1 MTLVVSDKISPKTIR
16 KMLSTL
22 SCEHF
27 FIQLPLP
34 PLMNYLNGENLSK
47 DLGER
52 ILFQNLD
59 ISINKGDK
67 IALVANNGTGKSSLL
82 KILAQV
88 DEPDNGIV
96 RLRKGIR
103 SAYLPQEPVF
113 EEGTIQELI
122 DNSSTHIMATIRAYE
137 ASLEA
142 QTADYNTDTQRAFE
156 NASAAMDEADAW
168 DFERKLKELLTR
180 FTITNYDQQI
190 SLLSGGQKKRLAIS
204 LAILQNPDLL
214 MLDEPTNHLDLD
226 MIEWLENY
234 LSNSNMSILMV
245 SHDRYFLDSVCNQ
258 IIEMTDGRLQ
268 NYSGNYAYFLEKKAE
283 MEAAQTAEIGKA
295 QQLMKTELDWMRR
308 SPKARTT
315 KSKSRISSFYD
326 IEAKAK
332 SGKKTQ
338 DLELSVK
345 MSRIGSKILELKKVY
360 KAYDDTIILKGFD
373 YTFKKGERIGIVGKN
388 GCGKS
393 TFLNMIM
400 DLEQPDSGKI
410 NRGDTIV
417 FGYYSQ
423 EGMKNLK
430 PQKRVI
436 DVLKDVAEVITLADG
451 SKVTASQML
460 NLFLFPPKMQNQLV
474 DKLSGGEKRR
484 LYLLTVLMQNPNFLI
499 LDEPTNDLDI
509 LTLNKLESFLADFGG
524 CILLVSHDR
533 YFLDRIVEH
542 IFVFEGQGIIRDF
555 NGSYTEY
562 RVDQENFAKK
572 QKKAA
577 KQEAITL
584 AEKPNPDR
592 NAGEASKNKLSFKE
606 KYEFDNLEKELE
618 NLEEEKG
625 TLEAELVANSTDF
638 YVVAKASE
646 RLGKVLHEITTKSD
660 RWLVLSEYEG

>member
-1 MTLVVSDKISPKTIR
+1 
-16 KMLSTL
+16 
-22 SCEHF
+22 
-27 FIQLPLP
+27 
-34 PLMNYLNGENLSK
+34 
-47 DLGER
+47 
-52 ILFQNLD
+52 
-59 ISINKGDK
+59 
-67 IALVANNGTGKSSLL
+67 
-82 KILAQV
+82 
-88 DEPDNGIV
+88 
-96 RLRKGIR
+96 
-103 SAYLPQEPVF
+103 
-113 EEGTIQELI
+113 
-122 DNSSTHIMATIRAYE
+122 
-137 ASLEA
+137 
-142 QTADYNTDTQRAFE
+142 
-156 NASAAMDEADAW
+156 
-168 DFERKLKELLTR
+168 
-180 FTITNYDQQI
+180 
-190 SLLSGGQKKRLAIS
+190 
-204 LAILQNPDLL
+204 
-214 MLDEPTNHLDLD
+214 
-226 MIEWLENY
+226 
-234 LSNSNMSILMV
+234 
-245 SHDRYFLDSVCNQ
+245 
-258 IIEMTDGRLQ
+258 
-268 NYSGNYAYFLEKKAE
+268 

-345 MSRIGSKILELKKVY
+345 MSRIGSKILELKKLY
-360 KAYDDTIILKGFD
+360 KAYDDTVILKGFD

-400 DLEQPDSGKI
+400 NLEQPDSGKI
-410 NRGDTIV
+410 NRGETII

-451 SKVTASQML
+451 AKVTASQML

-542 IFVFEGQGIIRDF
+542 IFVFEGQGKIRDF

-577 KQEAITL
+577 KQEALAL
-584 AEKPNPDR
+584 AEKPKSETPR
-592 NAGEASKNKLSFKE
+592 NKLSFKE
-606 KYEFDNLEKELE
+606 KYEFDTLEKELE
-618 NLEEEKG
+618 DLEKEKG
-625 TLEAELVANSTDF
+625 TLEAELVANATDF
-638 YVVAKASE
+638 DVVAKASE
-646 RLGKVLHEITTKSD
+646 RLGKVLQEITTKSD
-660 RWLVLSEYEG
+660 RWLVLSEYEE

>member
-1 MTLVVSDKISPKTIR
+1 
-16 KMLSTL
+16 
-22 SCEHF
+22 
-27 FIQLPLP
+27 
-34 PLMNYLNGENLSK
+34 MNYLNGENLSK

-52 ILFQNLD
+52 ILFKDLD

-82 KILAQV
+82 KILAHAEQ
-88 DEPDNGIV
+88 PDNGIV
-96 RLRKGIR
+96 RLRKGLR

-113 EEGTIQELI
+113 DEGTIQNLI
-122 DNSSTHIMATIRAYE
+122 DHSSSHIMATIRAYE

-142 QTADYNTDTQRAFE
+142 QTEDYNTETQRAFE
-156 NASAAMDEADAW
+156 HASAAMDEADAW

-190 SLLSGGQKKRLAIS
+190 SSLSGGQKKRLAIS

-214 MLDEPTNHLDLD
+214 LLDEPTNHLDLD
-226 MIEWLENY
+226 MIEWLEKY

-258 IIEMTDGRLQ
+258 IVEMVDGRLQ
-268 NYSGNYAYFLEKKAE
+268 YYTGNYAYYLEKKAE
-283 MEAAQTAEIGKA
+283 MEAANASEIGKA
-295 QQLMKTELDWMRR
+295 QQLMNKELEWMRR

-315 KSKSRISSFYD
+315 KSKSRISAYYET
-326 IEAKAK
+326 EAKAK

-338 DLELSVK
+338 DLELAVK
-345 MSRIGSKILELKKVY
+345 MTRIGGKILELKKVY
-360 KAYDDTIILKGFD
+360 KSYGDNVILKGLD

-423 EGMKNLK
+423 DGMKHLK
-430 PQKRVI
+430 PEKRVI

-451 SKVTASQML
+451 ATVTASQML
-460 NLFLFPPKMQNQLV
+460 NLFLFPPQMQHQFV
-474 DKLSGGEKRR
+474 EKLSGGEKRR
-484 LYLLTVLMQNPNFLI
+484 LYLLTVLMLNPNFLI

-509 LTLNKLESFLADFGG
+509 LTLNKLEDFLANFGG

-542 IFVFEGQGIIRDF
+542 IFVFEGHGEIKDY

-562 RVDQENFAKK
+562 RLEQEEQAKQDK
-572 QKKAA
+572 KDAKAA
-577 KQEAITL
+577 PLVLEKAKTEAPKL
-584 AEKPNPDR
+584 
-592 NAGEASKNKLSFKE
+592 KLSFKE
-606 KYEFDNLEKELE
+606 KYELETLEKELE
-618 NLEEEKG
+618 DLETEKEQ
-625 TLEAELVANSTDF
+625 LESRLANNPSDF
-638 YVVAKASE
+638 DIIAKASE
-646 RLGKVLHEITTKSD
+646 RLGIVLQEITTKSD

>member
-1 MTLVVSDKISPKTIR
+1 
-16 KMLSTL
+16 
-22 SCEHF
+22 
-27 FIQLPLP
+27 
-34 PLMNYLNGENLSK
+34 MNYLNGENLSK

-52 ILFQNLD
+52 ILFKDLD

-82 KILAQV
+82 KILAHAEQ
-88 DEPDNGIV
+88 PDNGIV
-96 RLRKGIR
+96 RLRKGLR

-113 EEGTIQELI
+113 DEGTIQNLI
-122 DNSSTHIMATIRAYE
+122 DHSSSHIMATIRAYE

-142 QTADYNTDTQRAFE
+142 QTEDYNTETQRAFE
-156 NASAAMDEADAW
+156 HASAAMDEADAW

-180 FTITNYDQQI
+180 FTITKYDQQI
-190 SLLSGGQKKRLAIS
+190 SSLSGGQKKRLAIS

-214 MLDEPTNHLDLD
+214 LLDEPTNHLDLD
-226 MIEWLENY
+226 MIEWLEKY

-258 IIEMTDGRLQ
+258 IVEMVDGRLQ
-268 NYSGNYAYFLEKKAE
+268 YYTGNYAYYLEKKAE
-283 MEAAQTAEIGKA
+283 MEAANASEIGKA
-295 QQLMKTELDWMRR
+295 QQLMNKELEWMRR

-315 KSKSRISSFYD
+315 KSKSRISAYYET
-326 IEAKAK
+326 EAKAK

-338 DLELSVK
+338 DLELAVK
-345 MSRIGSKILELKKVY
+345 MTRIGGKILELKKVY
-360 KAYDDTIILKGFD
+360 KSYGDNVILKGLD

-393 TFLNMIM
+393 TFLNMVM

-423 EGMKNLK
+423 DGMKHLK
-430 PQKRVI
+430 PEKRVI

-451 SKVTASQML
+451 ATVTASQML
-460 NLFLFPPKMQNQLV
+460 NLFLFPPQMQHQFV
-474 DKLSGGEKRR
+474 EKLSGGEKRR
-484 LYLLTVLMQNPNFLI
+484 LYLLTVLMLNPNFLI

-509 LTLNKLESFLADFGG
+509 LTLNKLEDFLADFGG

-542 IFVFEGQGIIRDF
+542 IFVFEGHGEIKDY

-562 RVDQENFAKK
+562 RLEQEEQAKQDK
-572 QKKAA
+572 KDAKAA
-577 KQEAITL
+577 PLVLEKAKTEAPKL
-584 AEKPNPDR
+584 
-592 NAGEASKNKLSFKE
+592 KLSFKE
-606 KYEFDNLEKELE
+606 KYELETLEKELE
-618 NLEEEKG
+618 DLETEKEQ
-625 TLEAELVANSTDF
+625 LESQLADNPSDF
-638 YVVAKASE
+638 DIIAKASE
-646 RLGKVLHEITTKSD
+646 RLGTILQEITIKSD
-660 RWLVLSEYEG
+660 RWLILSEYES

>member
-1 MTLVVSDKISPKTIR
+1 
-16 KMLSTL
+16 
-22 SCEHF
+22 
-27 FIQLPLP
+27 
-34 PLMNYLNGENLSK
+34 MNYLNSENLSK

-52 ILFQNLD
+52 ILFQDLD
-59 ISINKGDK
+59 LSINKGDK

-88 DEPDNGIV
+88 EQPDNGIV

-103 SAYLPQEPVF
+103 SAYLPQEPKF
-113 EEGTIQELI
+113 DDGTIQELI
-122 DNSSTHIMATIRAYE
+122 DHSSSHIMATIRAYE

-142 QTADYNTDTQRAFE
+142 QTLDYNTETQRNFE

-180 FTITNYDQQI
+180 FTITDYDQQI

-226 MIEWLENY
+226 MIEWLEKY

-283 MEAAQTAEIGKA
+283 MEAASAAEIGKA

-326 IEAKAK
+326 TEAKAK

-345 MSRIGSKILELKKVY
+345 MTRIGGKILELKKVH
-360 KAYDDTIILKGFD
+360 KSFGDNVILKGLD

-393 TFLNMIM
+393 TFLNMVM
-400 DLEQPDSGKI
+400 NLEQPDSGKI

-430 PQKRVI
+430 PQKKVL
-436 DVLKDVAEVITLADG
+436 DVMKDVAEVITLANG

-460 NLFLFPPKMQNQLV
+460 NLFLFPPQMQNQLV
-474 DKLSGGEKRR
+474 EKLSGGEKRR
-484 LYLLTVLMQNPNFLI
+484 LYLLTVLMLNPNFLI

-509 LTLNKLESFLADFGG
+509 LTLNKLEAFLADFGG

-533 YFLDRIVEH
+533 YFLDRIVDH
-542 IFVFEGQGIIRDF
+542 IFVFEGQGEIQDY

-562 RVDQENFAKK
+562 RLEQEKQAKK
-572 QKKAA
+572 EKKAA
-577 KQEAITL
+577 KKETTEAANEPVT
-584 AEKPNPDR
+584 A
-592 NAGEASKNKLSFKE
+592 AASPKTKLSFKE
-606 KYEFDNLEKELE
+606 KYEFE
-618 NLEEEKG
+618 NLENEIENLEIEKVK
-625 TLEAELVANSTDF
+625 LETDLAENATDF
-638 YVVAKASE
+638 DVISKATE
-646 RLGKVLHEITTKSD
+646 RLGTVIADLSAKGD
-660 RWLVLSEYEG
+660 RWLELSEFSE

>member
-1 MTLVVSDKISPKTIR
+1 
-16 KMLSTL
+16 
-22 SCEHF
+22 
-27 FIQLPLP
+27 
-34 PLMNYLNGENLSK
+34 MNYLNGENLSK

-52 ILFQNLD
+52 ILFKDLD

-82 KILAQV
+82 KILAHAEQ
-88 DEPDNGIV
+88 PDNGIV
-96 RLRKGIR
+96 RLRKGLR

-113 EEGTIQELI
+113 DEGTIQNLI
-122 DNSSTHIMATIRAYE
+122 DHSSSHIMATIRAYE

-142 QTADYNTDTQRAFE
+142 QTEDYNTDTQRAFE
-156 NASAAMDEADAW
+156 HASAAMDEADAW

-190 SLLSGGQKKRLAIS
+190 SSLSGGQKKRLAIS

-214 MLDEPTNHLDLD
+214 LLDEPTNHLDLD
-226 MIEWLENY
+226 MIEWLEKY

-258 IIEMTDGRLQ
+258 IVEMVDGRLQ
-268 NYSGNYAYFLEKKAE
+268 YYTGNYAYYLEKKAE
-283 MEAAQTAEIGKA
+283 MEAANASEIGKA
-295 QQLMKTELDWMRR
+295 QQLMNKELEWMRR

-315 KSKSRISSFYD
+315 KSKSRISAYYET
-326 IEAKAK
+326 EAKAK

-338 DLELSVK
+338 DLELAVK
-345 MSRIGSKILELKKVY
+345 MTRIGGKILELKKVY
-360 KAYDDTIILKGFD
+360 KSYGDNVILKGLD

-393 TFLNMIM
+393 TFLNMVM

-423 EGMKNLK
+423 DGMKHLK
-430 PQKRVI
+430 PEKRVI

-451 SKVTASQML
+451 ATVTASQML
-460 NLFLFPPKMQNQLV
+460 NLFLFPPQMQHQFV
-474 DKLSGGEKRR
+474 EKLSGGEKRR
-484 LYLLTVLMQNPNFLI
+484 LYLLTVLMLNPNFLI

-509 LTLNKLESFLADFGG
+509 LTLNKLEDFLADFGG

-542 IFVFEGQGIIRDF
+542 IFVFEGQGEIKDY

-562 RVDQENFAKK
+562 RLEQEEQAKQDK
-572 QKKAA
+572 KDAKAA
-577 KQEAITL
+577 PLVLEKAKTEAPKL
-584 AEKPNPDR
+584 
-592 NAGEASKNKLSFKE
+592 KLSFKE
-606 KYEFDNLEKELE
+606 KYELETLEKELE
-618 NLEEEKG
+618 DLETEKEQ
-625 TLEAELVANSTDF
+625 LESQLADNPSDF
-638 YVVAKASE
+638 DIIAKASE
-646 RLGKVLHEITTKSD
+646 RLGTILQEITIKSD
-660 RWLVLSEYEG
+660 RWLILSEYES

>member
-1 MTLVVSDKISPKTIR
+1 
-16 KMLSTL
+16 
-22 SCEHF
+22 
-27 FIQLPLP
+27 
-34 PLMNYLNGENLSK
+34 MNYLNGENLSK

-52 ILFQNLD
+52 ILFKDLD

-82 KILAQV
+82 KILAHAEQ
-88 DEPDNGIV
+88 PDNGIV
-96 RLRKGIR
+96 RLRKGLR

-113 EEGTIQELI
+113 DEGTIQNLI
-122 DNSSTHIMATIRAYE
+122 DHSSSHIMATIRAYE

-142 QTADYNTDTQRAFE
+142 QTEDYNTETQRAFE
-156 NASAAMDEADAW
+156 HASAAMDEADAW

-190 SLLSGGQKKRLAIS
+190 SSLSGGQKKRLAIS

-214 MLDEPTNHLDLD
+214 LLDEPTNHLDLD
-226 MIEWLENY
+226 MIEWLEKY

-258 IIEMTDGRLQ
+258 IVEMVDGRLQ
-268 NYSGNYAYFLEKKAE
+268 YYTGNYAYYLEKKAE
-283 MEAAQTAEIGKA
+283 MEAANASEIGKA
-295 QQLMKTELDWMRR
+295 QQLMNKELEWMRR

-315 KSKSRISSFYD
+315 KSKSRISAYYET
-326 IEAKAK
+326 EAKAK

-338 DLELSVK
+338 DLELAVK
-345 MSRIGSKILELKKVY
+345 MTRIGGKILELKKVY
-360 KAYDDTIILKGFD
+360 KSYGDNVILKGLD

-393 TFLNMIM
+393 TFLNMVM

-423 EGMKNLK
+423 DGMKHLK
-430 PQKRVI
+430 PEKRVI

-451 SKVTASQML
+451 ATVTASQML
-460 NLFLFPPKMQNQLV
+460 NLFLFPPQMQHQFV
-474 DKLSGGEKRR
+474 EKLSGGEKRR
-484 LYLLTVLMQNPNFLI
+484 LYLLTVLMLNPNFLI

-509 LTLNKLESFLADFGG
+509 LTLNKLEDFLADFGG

-542 IFVFEGQGIIRDF
+542 IFVFEGQGEIKDY

-562 RVDQENFAKK
+562 RLEQEEQAKQDK
-572 QKKAA
+572 KDAKAA
-577 KQEAITL
+577 PLVLEKAKTEAPKL
-584 AEKPNPDR
+584 
-592 NAGEASKNKLSFKE
+592 KLSFKE
-606 KYEFDNLEKELE
+606 KYELETLEKELE
-618 NLEEEKG
+618 DLETEKEQ
-625 TLEAELVANSTDF
+625 LESQLADNPSDF
-638 YVVAKASE
+638 DIIAKASE
-646 RLGKVLHEITTKSD
+646 RLGTILQEITIKSD
-660 RWLVLSEYEG
+660 RWLILSEYES

>member
-1 MTLVVSDKISPKTIR
+1 
-16 KMLSTL
+16 
-22 SCEHF
+22 
-27 FIQLPLP
+27 
-34 PLMNYLNGENLSK
+34 
-47 DLGER
+47 
-52 ILFQNLD
+52 
-59 ISINKGDK
+59 
-67 IALVANNGTGKSSLL
+67 
-82 KILAQV
+82 
-88 DEPDNGIV
+88 
-96 RLRKGIR
+96 
-103 SAYLPQEPVF
+103 
-113 EEGTIQELI
+113 
-122 DNSSTHIMATIRAYE
+122 
-137 ASLEA
+137 
-142 QTADYNTDTQRAFE
+142 
-156 NASAAMDEADAW
+156 MDQADAW

-180 FTITNYDQQI
+180 FTITNYDQPI
-190 SLLSGGQKKRLAIS
+190 SSLSGGQKKRLAIS

-226 MIEWLENY
+226 MIEWLEKY

-283 MEAAQTAEIGKA
+283 MEAAQAAEIGKA
-295 QQLMKTELDWMRR
+295 QQLMKTELEWMRR

-326 IEAKAK
+326 TEAKAK

-345 MSRIGSKILELKKVY
+345 MSRIGGKILEIKKLY
-360 KAYDDTIILKGFD
+360 KAYDDNVMLKGFD

-400 DLEQPDSGKI
+400 DLEEADSGKI
-410 NRGDTIV
+410 NRGDTVV

-430 PQKRVI
+430 PGKRVI
-436 DVLKDVAEVITLADG
+436 DVMKDVAEVITLANG
-451 SKVTASQML
+451 AKVTASQML
-460 NLFLFPPKMQNQLV
+460 NLFLFPPQMQNQRV
-474 DKLSGGEKRR
+474 EKLSGGEKRR
-484 LYLLTVLMQNPNFLI
+484 LYLLTVLMKNPNFLI

-542 IFVFEGQGIIRDF
+542 IFVFEGQGSICDY

-562 RVDQENFAKK
+562 RIEQEIQAK
-572 QKKAA
+572 QEKKAA
-577 KQEAITL
+577 KKEAADASIAK
-584 AEKPNPDR
+584 AEK
-592 NAGEASKNKLSFKE
+592 EVTKTKMSFKE
-606 KYEFDNLEKELE
+606 KYEFESLEKEIE
-618 NLEEEKG
+618 NLELEKAN
-625 TLEAELVANSTDF
+625 LEAELADNPTDF
-638 YVVAKASE
+638 DIISKATE
-646 RLGKVLHEITTKSD
+646 RLGVVIAELSEKGD
-660 RWLVLSEYEG
+660 RWLELSELEG

>member
-1 MTLVVSDKISPKTIR
+1 
-16 KMLSTL
+16 
-22 SCEHF
+22 
-27 FIQLPLP
+27 
-34 PLMNYLNGENLSK
+34 MNYLNGENLSK

-52 ILFQNLD
+52 ILFQDLD
-59 ISINKGDK
+59 MSINKGDK

-88 DEPDNGIV
+88 EEPDHGIV

-103 SAYLPQEPVF
+103 SAYLPQEPKF
-113 EEGTIQELI
+113 DEGTIQELI
-122 DNSSTHIMATIRAYE
+122 DHSSTHIMATIRAYE
-137 ASLEA
+137 AALEA
-142 QTADYNTDTQRAFE
+142 QTENYNTDTQRAFE
-156 NASAAMDEADAW
+156 RASAAMDEADAW

-190 SLLSGGQKKRLAIS
+190 SSLSGGQKKRLAIS

-214 MLDEPTNHLDLD
+214 LLDEPTNHLDLD
-226 MIEWLENY
+226 MIEWLEKY
-234 LSNSNMSILMV
+234 LSNSAMSILMV

-258 IIEMTDGRLQ
+258 IVEMTDGRLQ
-268 NYSGNYAYFLEKKAE
+268 NYTGNYAYFLEKKAE
-283 MEAAQTAEIGKA
+283 MEAAQAAEIGKA

-315 KSKSRISSFYD
+315 KSKSRISSFYET
-326 IEAKAK
+326 EAKAK

-345 MSRIGSKILELKKVY
+345 MTRIGGKILELKKLY
-360 KAYDDTIILKGFD
+360 KSFDDNVILKGFD

-393 TFLNMIM
+393 TFLNMVM
-400 DLEQPDSGKI
+400 NLEQPDSGKI

-423 EGMKNLK
+423 DGMKNLK

-436 DVLKDVAEVITLADG
+436 DVLKDVAEVITLANG
-451 SKVTASQML
+451 KKVTASQML
-460 NLFLFPPKMQNQLV
+460 NLFLFPPQMQHQYV
-474 DKLSGGEKRR
+474 EKLSGGEKRR
-484 LYLLTVLMQNPNFLI
+484 LYLLTVLMKNPNFLI

-533 YFLDRIVEH
+533 YFLDRIVDH
-542 IFVFEGQGIIRDF
+542 IFVFEGQGQIKDY

-562 RVDQENFAKK
+562 RLEQEQKVKDLKK
-572 QKKAA
+572 ETKSTESQA
-577 KQEAITL
+577 KQRTEAPKT
-584 AEKPNPDR
+584 
-592 NAGEASKNKLSFKE
+592 KLTFKE
-606 KYEFDNLEKELE
+606 KYEFETLEKELE
-618 NLEEEKG
+618 DLESEK
-625 TLEAELVANSTDF
+625 AELEQQLADNPTD
-638 YVVAKASE
+638 YDVISSAGE
-646 RLGKVLHEITTKSD
+646 RLGKVIEEIGTKSD
-660 RWLVLSEYEG
+660 RWLELSEYES

>member
-1 MTLVVSDKISPKTIR
+1 
-16 KMLSTL
+16 
-22 SCEHF
+22 
-27 FIQLPLP
+27 
-34 PLMNYLNGENLSK
+34 MNYLNGENLSK

-52 ILFQNLD
+52 ILFKDLD

-82 KILAQV
+82 KILAHAEQ
-88 DEPDNGIV
+88 PDNGIV
-96 RLRKGIR
+96 RLRKGLR

-113 EEGTIQELI
+113 DEGTIQNLI
-122 DNSSTHIMATIRAYE
+122 DHSSSHIMATIRAYE

-142 QTADYNTDTQRAFE
+142 QTEDYNTETQRAFE
-156 NASAAMDEADAW
+156 HASAAMDEADAW

-190 SLLSGGQKKRLAIS
+190 SSLSGGQKKRLAIS

-214 MLDEPTNHLDLD
+214 LLDEPTNHLDLD
-226 MIEWLENY
+226 MIEWLEKY

-258 IIEMTDGRLQ
+258 IVEMVDGRLQ
-268 NYSGNYAYFLEKKAE
+268 YYTGNYAYYLEKKAE
-283 MEAAQTAEIGKA
+283 MEAANASEIGKA
-295 QQLMKTELDWMRR
+295 QQLMNKELEWMRR

-315 KSKSRISSFYD
+315 KSKSRISAYYET
-326 IEAKAK
+326 EAKAK

-338 DLELSVK
+338 DLELAVK
-345 MSRIGSKILELKKVY
+345 MTRIGGKILELKKVY
-360 KAYDDTIILKGFD
+360 KSYGDNVILKGLD

-423 EGMKNLK
+423 DGMKHLK
-430 PQKRVI
+430 PEKRVI

-451 SKVTASQML
+451 ATVTASQML
-460 NLFLFPPKMQNQLV
+460 NLFLFPPQMQHQFV
-474 DKLSGGEKRR
+474 EKLSGGEKRR
-484 LYLLTVLMQNPNFLI
+484 LYLLTVLMLNPNFLI

-509 LTLNKLESFLADFGG
+509 LTLNKLEDFLANFGG

-542 IFVFEGQGIIRDF
+542 IFVFEGHGEIKDY

-562 RVDQENFAKK
+562 RLEQEEQAKQDK
-572 QKKAA
+572 KDAKAA
-577 KQEAITL
+577 PLVLEKAKTEAPKL
-584 AEKPNPDR
+584 
-592 NAGEASKNKLSFKE
+592 KLSFKE
-606 KYEFDNLEKELE
+606 KYELETLEKELE
-618 NLEEEKG
+618 DLETEKEQ
-625 TLEAELVANSTDF
+625 LESQLANNPSDF
-638 YVVAKASE
+638 DIIAKASE
-646 RLGKVLHEITTKSD
+646 RLGIVLQEITTKSD

>member
-1 MTLVVSDKISPKTIR
+1 
-16 KMLSTL
+16 
-22 SCEHF
+22 
-27 FIQLPLP
+27 
-34 PLMNYLNGENLSK
+34 MNYLNGENLSK

-52 ILFQNLD
+52 ILFKDLD

-82 KILAQV
+82 KILAHAEQ
-88 DEPDNGIV
+88 PDNGIV
-96 RLRKGIR
+96 RLRKGLR

-113 EEGTIQELI
+113 DEGTIQNLI
-122 DNSSTHIMATIRAYE
+122 DHSSSHIMATIRAYE

-142 QTADYNTDTQRAFE
+142 QTEDYNTDTQRAFE
-156 NASAAMDEADAW
+156 HASAAMDEADAW

-190 SLLSGGQKKRLAIS
+190 SSLSGGQKKRLAIS

-214 MLDEPTNHLDLD
+214 LLDEPTNHLDLD
-226 MIEWLENY
+226 MIEWLEKY

-258 IIEMTDGRLQ
+258 IVEMVDGRLQ
-268 NYSGNYAYFLEKKAE
+268 YYTGNYAYYLEKKAE
-283 MEAAQTAEIGKA
+283 MEAANASEIGKA
-295 QQLMKTELDWMRR
+295 QQLMNKELEWMRR

-315 KSKSRISSFYD
+315 KSKSRISAYYET
-326 IEAKAK
+326 EAKAK

-338 DLELSVK
+338 DLELAVK
-345 MSRIGSKILELKKVY
+345 MTRIGGKILELKKVY
-360 KAYDDTIILKGFD
+360 KSYGDNVILKGLD

-393 TFLNMIM
+393 TFLNMVM

-423 EGMKNLK
+423 DGMKHLK
-430 PQKRVI
+430 PEKRVI

-451 SKVTASQML
+451 ATVTASQML
-460 NLFLFPPKMQNQLV
+460 NLFLFPPQMQHQFV
-474 DKLSGGEKRR
+474 EKLSGGEKRR
-484 LYLLTVLMQNPNFLI
+484 LYLLTVLMLNPNFLI

-509 LTLNKLESFLADFGG
+509 VTLNKLEDFLADFGG

-542 IFVFEGQGIIRDF
+542 IFVFEGQGEIKDY

-562 RVDQENFAKK
+562 RLEQEEQAKQDK
-572 QKKAA
+572 KDAKAA
-577 KQEAITL
+577 PLVLEKAKTEAPKL
-584 AEKPNPDR
+584 
-592 NAGEASKNKLSFKE
+592 KLSFKE
-606 KYEFDNLEKELE
+606 KYELETLEKELE
-618 NLEEEKG
+618 DLETEKEQ
-625 TLEAELVANSTDF
+625 LESRLANNPSDF
-638 YVVAKASE
+638 DIIAKASE
-646 RLGKVLHEITTKSD
+646 RLGTILQEITIKSD
-660 RWLVLSEYEG
+660 RWLILSEYES

>member
-1 MTLVVSDKISPKTIR
+1 
-16 KMLSTL
+16 
-22 SCEHF
+22 
-27 FIQLPLP
+27 
-34 PLMNYLNGENLSK
+34 
-47 DLGER
+47 
-52 ILFQNLD
+52 
-59 ISINKGDK
+59 
-67 IALVANNGTGKSSLL
+67 
-82 KILAQV
+82 
-88 DEPDNGIV
+88 
-96 RLRKGIR
+96 
-103 SAYLPQEPVF
+103 
-113 EEGTIQELI
+113 
-122 DNSSTHIMATIRAYE
+122 
-137 ASLEA
+137 
-142 QTADYNTDTQRAFE
+142 
-156 NASAAMDEADAW
+156 
-168 DFERKLKELLTR
+168 
-180 FTITNYDQQI
+180 
-190 SLLSGGQKKRLAIS
+190 
-204 LAILQNPDLL
+204 
-214 MLDEPTNHLDLD
+214 

>member
-1 MTLVVSDKISPKTIR
+1 
-16 KMLSTL
+16 
-22 SCEHF
+22 
-27 FIQLPLP
+27 
-34 PLMNYLNGENLSK
+34 MNYLNGENLSK

-52 ILFQNLD
+52 ILFKDLD

-82 KILAQV
+82 KILAHAEQ
-88 DEPDNGIV
+88 PDNGIV
-96 RLRKGIR
+96 RLRKGLR

-113 EEGTIQELI
+113 DEGTIQNLI
-122 DNSSTHIMATIRAYE
+122 DHSSSHIMATIRAYE

-142 QTADYNTDTQRAFE
+142 QTEDYNTDTQRAFE
-156 NASAAMDEADAW
+156 HASAAMDEADAW

-190 SLLSGGQKKRLAIS
+190 SSLSGGQKKRLAIS

-214 MLDEPTNHLDLD
+214 LLDEPTNHLDLD
-226 MIEWLENY
+226 MIEWLEKY

-258 IIEMTDGRLQ
+258 IVEMVDGRLQ
-268 NYSGNYAYFLEKKAE
+268 YYTGNYAYYLEKKAE
-283 MEAAQTAEIGKA
+283 MEAANASEIGKA
-295 QQLMKTELDWMRR
+295 QQLMNKELEWMRR

-315 KSKSRISSFYD
+315 KSKSRISAYYET
-326 IEAKAK
+326 EAKAK

-338 DLELSVK
+338 DLELAVK
-345 MSRIGSKILELKKVY
+345 MTRIGGKILELKKVY
-360 KAYDDTIILKGFD
+360 KSYGDNVILKGLD

-393 TFLNMIM
+393 TFLNMVM
-400 DLEQPDSGKI
+400 DLEQPDSGMI

-423 EGMKNLK
+423 DGMKHLK
-430 PQKRVI
+430 PEKRVI

-451 SKVTASQML
+451 ATVTASQML
-460 NLFLFPPKMQNQLV
+460 NLFLFPPQMQHQFV
-474 DKLSGGEKRR
+474 EKLSGGEKRR
-484 LYLLTVLMQNPNFLI
+484 LYLLTVLMLNPNFLI

-509 LTLNKLESFLADFGG
+509 LTLNKLEDFLADFGG

-542 IFVFEGQGIIRDF
+542 IFVFEGHGEIKDY

-562 RVDQENFAKK
+562 RLEQEEQAKQDK
-572 QKKAA
+572 KDAKAA
-577 KQEAITL
+577 PLVLEKAKTEAPKL
-584 AEKPNPDR
+584 
-592 NAGEASKNKLSFKE
+592 KLSFKE
-606 KYEFDNLEKELE
+606 KYELETLEKELE
-618 NLEEEKG
+618 DLETEKEQ
-625 TLEAELVANSTDF
+625 LESQLADNPSDF
-638 YVVAKASE
+638 DIIAKASE
-646 RLGKVLHEITTKSD
+646 RLGTILQEITIKSD
-660 RWLVLSEYEG
+660 RWLILSEYES

>member
-1 MTLVVSDKISPKTIR
+1 
-16 KMLSTL
+16 
-22 SCEHF
+22 
-27 FIQLPLP
+27 
-34 PLMNYLNGENLSK
+34 MNYLNGENLSK

-52 ILFQNLD
+52 ILFKDLD

-82 KILAQV
+82 KILAHAEQ
-88 DEPDNGIV
+88 PDNGIV
-96 RLRKGIR
+96 RLRKGLR

-113 EEGTIQELI
+113 DEGTIQNLI
-122 DNSSTHIMATIRAYE
+122 DHSSSHIMATIRAYE

-142 QTADYNTDTQRAFE
+142 QTEDYNTETQRAFE
-156 NASAAMDEADAW
+156 HASAAMDEADAW

-180 FTITNYDQQI
+180 FTITKYDQQI
-190 SLLSGGQKKRLAIS
+190 SSLSGGQKKRLAIS

-214 MLDEPTNHLDLD
+214 LLDEPTNHLDLD
-226 MIEWLENY
+226 MIEWLEKY

-258 IIEMTDGRLQ
+258 IVEMVDGRLQ
-268 NYSGNYAYFLEKKAE
+268 YYTGNYAYYLEKKAE
-283 MEAAQTAEIGKA
+283 MEAANASEIGKA
-295 QQLMKTELDWMRR
+295 QQLMNKELEWMRR

-315 KSKSRISSFYD
+315 KSKSRISAYYET
-326 IEAKAK
+326 EAKAK

-338 DLELSVK
+338 DLELAVK
-345 MSRIGSKILELKKVY
+345 MTRIGGKILELKKVY
-360 KAYDDTIILKGFD
+360 KSYGDNVILKGLD

-423 EGMKNLK
+423 DGMKHLK
-430 PQKRVI
+430 PEKRVI

-451 SKVTASQML
+451 ATVTASQML
-460 NLFLFPPKMQNQLV
+460 NLFLFPPQMQHQFV
-474 DKLSGGEKRR
+474 EKLSGGEKRR
-484 LYLLTVLMQNPNFLI
+484 LYLLTVLMLNPNFLI

-509 LTLNKLESFLADFGG
+509 LTLNKLEDFLADFGG

-542 IFVFEGQGIIRDF
+542 IFVFEGHGEIKDY

-562 RVDQENFAKK
+562 RLEQEEQAKQDK
-572 QKKAA
+572 KDAKAA
-577 KQEAITL
+577 PLVLEKAKTEAPKL
-584 AEKPNPDR
+584 
-592 NAGEASKNKLSFKE
+592 KLSFKE
-606 KYEFDNLEKELE
+606 KYELETLEKELE
-618 NLEEEKG
+618 DLETEKEQ
-625 TLEAELVANSTDF
+625 LESQLANNPSDF
-638 YVVAKASE
+638 DIIAKASE
-646 RLGKVLHEITTKSD
+646 RLGIVLQEITTKSD
-660 RWLVLSEYEG
+660 RWLVLSE

>member
-1 MTLVVSDKISPKTIR
+1 
-16 KMLSTL
+16 
-22 SCEHF
+22 
-27 FIQLPLP
+27 
-34 PLMNYLNGENLSK
+34 
-47 DLGER
+47 
-52 ILFQNLD
+52 
-59 ISINKGDK
+59 
-67 IALVANNGTGKSSLL
+67 
-82 KILAQV
+82 
-88 DEPDNGIV
+88 
-96 RLRKGIR
+96 
-103 SAYLPQEPVF
+103 
-113 EEGTIQELI
+113 
-122 DNSSTHIMATIRAYE
+122 MATIRAYE

-142 QTADYNTDTQRAFE
+142 QTLDYNTETQRNFE

-226 MIEWLENY
+226 MIEWLEKY

-283 MEAAQTAEIGKA
+283 MEAASAAEIGKA

-326 IEAKAK
+326 TEAKAK

-345 MSRIGSKILELKKVY
+345 MTRIGGKILELKKVH
-360 KAYDDTIILKGFD
+360 KSFGDNVILKGLD

-393 TFLNMIM
+393 TFLNMVM
-400 DLEQPDSGKI
+400 NLEQPDSGKI

-430 PQKRVI
+430 PQKKVL
-436 DVLKDVAEVITLADG
+436 DVMKDVAEVITLANG

-460 NLFLFPPKMQNQLV
+460 NLFLFPPQMQNQLV
-474 DKLSGGEKRR
+474 EKLSGGEKRR
-484 LYLLTVLMQNPNFLI
+484 LYLLTVLMLNPNFLI

-509 LTLNKLESFLADFGG
+509 LTLNKLEAFLADFGG

-542 IFVFEGQGIIRDF
+542 IFVFEGQGEIKDY

-562 RVDQENFAKK
+562 RLDQEKQAKK
-572 QKKAA
+572 EKKEA
-577 KQEAITL
+577 KQEAL
-584 AEKPNPDR
+584 AAAEKPNPDK
-592 NAGEASKNKLSFKE
+592 NAGQAPKTKRSFKE
-606 KYEFDNLEKELE
+606 KYEFETLEKEIEELE
-618 NLEEEKG
+618 VEKG
-625 TLEAELVANSTDF
+625 TLETKLAENATDF
-638 YVVAKASE
+638 DVISKATE
-646 RLGKVLHEITTKSD
+646 RLGTVIADLSAKGD
-660 RWLVLSEYEG
+660 RWLELSEFSE

>member
-1 MTLVVSDKISPKTIR
+1 
-16 KMLSTL
+16 
-22 SCEHF
+22 
-27 FIQLPLP
+27 
-34 PLMNYLNGENLSK
+34 MNYLNGEKLSK

-52 ILFQNLD
+52 ILFKDLD

-82 KILAQV
+82 KILAHAEQ
-88 DEPDNGIV
+88 PDNGIV
-96 RLRKGIR
+96 RLRKGLR

-113 EEGTIQELI
+113 DEGTIQNLI
-122 DNSSTHIMATIRAYE
+122 DHSSSHIMATIRAYE

-142 QTADYNTDTQRAFE
+142 QTEDYNTDTQRAFE
-156 NASAAMDEADAW
+156 HASAAMDEADAW

-190 SLLSGGQKKRLAIS
+190 SSLSGGQKKRLAIS

-214 MLDEPTNHLDLD
+214 LLDEPTNHLDLD
-226 MIEWLENY
+226 MIEWLEKY

-258 IIEMTDGRLQ
+258 IVEMVDGRLQ
-268 NYSGNYAYFLEKKAE
+268 YYTGNYAYYLEKKAE
-283 MEAAQTAEIGKA
+283 MEAANASEIGKA
-295 QQLMKTELDWMRR
+295 QQLMNKELEWMRR

-315 KSKSRISSFYD
+315 KSKSRISAYYET
-326 IEAKAK
+326 EAKAK

-338 DLELSVK
+338 DLELAVK
-345 MSRIGSKILELKKVY
+345 MTRIGGKILELKKVHKSY
-360 KAYDDTIILKGFD
+360 GDNVILKGLD

-393 TFLNMIM
+393 TFLNMVM

-423 EGMKNLK
+423 DGMKHLK
-430 PQKRVI
+430 PEKRVI

-451 SKVTASQML
+451 ATVTASQML
-460 NLFLFPPKMQNQLV
+460 NLFLFPPQMQHQFV
-474 DKLSGGEKRR
+474 EKLSGGEKRR
-484 LYLLTVLMQNPNFLI
+484 LYLLTVLMLNPNFLI

-509 LTLNKLESFLADFGG
+509 LTLNKLEDFLADFGG

-542 IFVFEGQGIIRDF
+542 IFVFEGQGEIKDY

-562 RVDQENFAKK
+562 RLEQEEQAKQDK
-572 QKKAA
+572 KDAKAA
-577 KQEAITL
+577 PLVLEKAKTEAPKL
-584 AEKPNPDR
+584 
-592 NAGEASKNKLSFKE
+592 KLSFKE
-606 KYEFDNLEKELE
+606 KYELETLEKELE
-618 NLEEEKG
+618 DLETEKEQ
-625 TLEAELVANSTDF
+625 LESQLADNPSDF
-638 YVVAKASE
+638 DIIAKASE
-646 RLGKVLHEITTKSD
+646 RLGTILQEITIKSD
-660 RWLVLSEYEG
+660 RWLILSEYES

>member
-1 MTLVVSDKISPKTIR
+1 
-16 KMLSTL
+16 
-22 SCEHF
+22 
-27 FIQLPLP
+27 
-34 PLMNYLNGENLSK
+34 MNYLNGENLSK

-52 ILFQNLD
+52 ILFQDLD
-59 ISINKGDK
+59 LSINKGDK

-88 DEPDNGIV
+88 EQPDNGIV

-103 SAYLPQEPVF
+103 SAYLPQEPKF
-113 EEGTIQELI
+113 DEGTIQELI
-122 DNSSTHIMATIRAYE
+122 DFSSSHIMATIRAYE

-142 QTADYNTDTQRAFE
+142 QTADYNTETQRAFE
-156 NASAAMDEADAW
+156 HAAAAMDEADAW

-180 FTITNYDQQI
+180 FTITDYDQQI
-190 SLLSGGQKKRLAIS
+190 SSLSGGQKKRLAIS

-226 MIEWLENY
+226 MIEWLEKY

-283 MEAAQTAEIGKA
+283 MEAAQAAEIGKA
-295 QQLMKTELDWMRR
+295 QQLMKTELEWMRR

-326 IEAKAK
+326 TEAKAK

-345 MSRIGSKILELKKVY
+345 MTRIGGKILELKKVY
-360 KAYDDTIILKGFD
+360 KSFGDNVILKGLD

-393 TFLNMIM
+393 TFLNMVM

-430 PQKRVI
+430 PQKKVL
-436 DVLKDVAEVITLADG
+436 DVMKDVAEVITLANG

-460 NLFLFPPKMQNQLV
+460 NLFLFPPQMQNQLV
-474 DKLSGGEKRR
+474 EKLSGGEKRR
-484 LYLLTVLMQNPNFLI
+484 LYLLTVLMLNPNFLI

-533 YFLDRIVEH
+533 YFLDRIVDH
-542 IFVFEGQGIIRDF
+542 IFVFEGQGEIQDY

-562 RVDQENFAKK
+562 RLEQENQAKK
-572 QKKAA
+572 EKKAA
-577 KQEAITL
+577 KKEATE
-584 AEKPNPDR
+584 AANKPVTDAAAP
-592 NAGEASKNKLSFKE
+592 KTKLSFKE
-606 KYEFDNLEKELE
+606 KYEFETLEKEIE
-618 NLEEEKG
+618 NLEVEKVK
-625 TLEAELVANSTDF
+625 LEAELAENATDF
-638 YVVAKASE
+638 DIISKATE
-646 RLGKVLHEITTKSD
+646 RLGVVLAELSTKGD
-660 RWLVLSEYEG
+660 RWLELSEFAE

>member
-1 MTLVVSDKISPKTIR
+1 
-16 KMLSTL
+16 
-22 SCEHF
+22 
-27 FIQLPLP
+27 
-34 PLMNYLNGENLSK
+34 MNYLNGENLSK

-52 ILFQNLD
+52 ILFKDLD

-82 KILAQV
+82 KILAHAEQ
-88 DEPDNGIV
+88 PDNGIV
-96 RLRKGIR
+96 RLRKGLR

-113 EEGTIQELI
+113 DEGTIQNLI
-122 DNSSTHIMATIRAYE
+122 DHSSSHIMATIRAYE

-142 QTADYNTDTQRAFE
+142 QTEDYNTETQRAFE
-156 NASAAMDEADAW
+156 HASAAMDEADAW

-190 SLLSGGQKKRLAIS
+190 SSLSGGQKKRLAIS

-214 MLDEPTNHLDLD
+214 LLDEPTNHLDLD
-226 MIEWLENY
+226 MIEWLEKY

-258 IIEMTDGRLQ
+258 IVEMVDGRLQ
-268 NYSGNYAYFLEKKAE
+268 YYTGNYAYYLEKKAE
-283 MEAAQTAEIGKA
+283 MEAANASEIGKA
-295 QQLMKTELDWMRR
+295 QQLMNKELEWMRR

-315 KSKSRISSFYD
+315 KSKSRISAYYET
-326 IEAKAK
+326 EAKAK

-338 DLELSVK
+338 DLELAVK
-345 MSRIGSKILELKKVY
+345 MTRIGGKILELKKVY
-360 KAYDDTIILKGFD
+360 KSYGDNVILKGLD

-423 EGMKNLK
+423 DGMKHLK
-430 PQKRVI
+430 PEKRVI
-436 DVLKDVAEVITLADG
+436 DVLKDVAEVITLANG
-451 SKVTASQML
+451 ATVTASQML
-460 NLFLFPPKMQNQLV
+460 NLFLFPPQMQHQFV
-474 DKLSGGEKRR
+474 EKLSGGEKRR
-484 LYLLTVLMQNPNFLI
+484 LYLLTVLMLNPNFLI

-509 LTLNKLESFLADFGG
+509 LTLNKLEDFLADFGG

-542 IFVFEGQGIIRDF
+542 IFVFEGHVEIKDY

-562 RVDQENFAKK
+562 RLEQEEQAKQDK
-572 QKKAA
+572 KDAKAA
-577 KQEAITL
+577 PLVLEKAKTEAPKL
-584 AEKPNPDR
+584 
-592 NAGEASKNKLSFKE
+592 KLSFKE
-606 KYEFDNLEKELE
+606 KYELETLEKELE
-618 NLEEEKG
+618 DLETEKEQ
-625 TLEAELVANSTDF
+625 LESQLANNPSDF
-638 YVVAKASE
+638 DIIAKASE
-646 RLGKVLHEITTKSD
+646 RLGIVLQEITTKSD

>member
-1 MTLVVSDKISPKTIR
+1 
-16 KMLSTL
+16 
-22 SCEHF
+22 
-27 FIQLPLP
+27 
-34 PLMNYLNGENLSK
+34 MNYLNGENLSK

-52 ILFQNLD
+52 ILFKDLD

-82 KILAQV
+82 KILAHAEQ
-88 DEPDNGIV
+88 PDNGIV
-96 RLRKGIR
+96 RLRKGLR

-113 EEGTIQELI
+113 DEGTIQNLI
-122 DNSSTHIMATIRAYE
+122 DHSSSHIMATIRAYE

-142 QTADYNTDTQRAFE
+142 QTEDYNTDTQRAFE
-156 NASAAMDEADAW
+156 HASAAMDEADAW

-190 SLLSGGQKKRLAIS
+190 SSLSGGQKKRLAIS

-214 MLDEPTNHLDLD
+214 LLDEPTNHLDLD
-226 MIEWLENY
+226 MIEWLEKY

-258 IIEMTDGRLQ
+258 IVEMVDGRLQ
-268 NYSGNYAYFLEKKAE
+268 YYTGNYAYYLEKKAE
-283 MEAAQTAEIGKA
+283 MEAANASEIGKA
-295 QQLMKTELDWMRR
+295 QQLMNKELEWMRR

-315 KSKSRISSFYD
+315 KSKSRISAYYET
-326 IEAKAK
+326 EAKAK

-338 DLELSVK
+338 DLELAVK
-345 MSRIGSKILELKKVY
+345 MTRIGGKILELKKVY
-360 KAYDDTIILKGFD
+360 KSYGDNVILKGLD

-423 EGMKNLK
+423 DGMKHLK
-430 PQKRVI
+430 PEKRVI

-451 SKVTASQML
+451 ATVTASQML
-460 NLFLFPPKMQNQLV
+460 NLFLFPPQMQHQFV
-474 DKLSGGEKRR
+474 EKLSGGEKRR
-484 LYLLTVLMQNPNFLI
+484 LYLLTVLMLNPNFLI

-509 LTLNKLESFLADFGG
+509 LTLNKLEDFLADFGG

-542 IFVFEGQGIIRDF
+542 IFVFEGHGEIKDY

-562 RVDQENFAKK
+562 RLEQEEQAKQDK
-572 QKKAA
+572 KDAKAA
-577 KQEAITL
+577 PLVLEKAKTEAPKL
-584 AEKPNPDR
+584 
-592 NAGEASKNKLSFKE
+592 KLSFKE
-606 KYEFDNLEKELE
+606 KYELETLEKELE
-618 NLEEEKG
+618 DLETEKEQ
-625 TLEAELVANSTDF
+625 LESRLANNPSDF
-638 YVVAKASE
+638 DIIAKASE
-646 RLGKVLHEITTKSD
+646 RLGIVLQEITTKSD